1 MGVRTG
7 KPRGRPKGAR
17 NKSSVD
23 FEKALV
29 EKAKQV
35 EEIVDGAFSGDAH
48 VYLMSIY
55 KDPEMAIDKRIDAAK
70 AALPYE
76 KPKLQ
81 SVMHTG
87 DADKPVVTEN
97 HFVVEFVG
105 DDGESS
111 DT

>member
-1 MGVRTG
+1 MRGG
-7 KPRGRPKGAR
+7 KREGSGRPKGAR
-17 NKSSVD
+17 TVRST
-23 FEKALV
+23 KAAQDAIASGRTTPLEV
-29 EKAKQV
+29 MLRAMDEHFQKQ
-35 EEIVDGAFSGDAH
+35 EW
-48 VYLMSIY
+48 
-55 KDPEMAIDKRIDAAK
+55 DAA
-70 AALPYE
+70 AAIAKDAAPYMH
-76 KPKLQ
+76 PKLQ

>member
-1 MGVRTG
+1 MRGGSRKG
-7 KPRGRPKGAR
+7 AGRPRGAATQRSRDVA
-17 NKSSVD
+17 D
-23 FEKALV
+23 V
-29 EKAKQV
+29 ESQNGVTPLEVMLRAMRDHYDK
-35 EEIVDGAFSGDAH
+35 EEW
-48 VYLMSIY
+48 
-55 KDPEMAIDKRIDAAK
+55 DAA
-70 AALPYE
+70 AAIAKDAAPYMH
-76 KPKLQ
+76 PKLQ

>member
-1 MGVRTG
+1 MRGG
-7 KPRGRPKGAR
+7 KREGSGRPKGAR
-17 NKSSVD
+17 TVRST
-23 FEKALV
+23 KAAQEAIASGRTTPLEV
-29 EKAKQV
+29 MLRAMDEHFQKQ
-35 EEIVDGAFSGDAH
+35 EW
-48 VYLMSIY
+48 
-55 KDPEMAIDKRIDAAK
+55 DAA
-70 AALPYE
+70 AAIAKDAAPYMH
-76 KPKLQ
+76 PKLQ

>member
-1 MGVRTG
+1 MRGG
-7 KPRGRPKGAR
+7 KREGSGRPKGAR
-17 NKSSVD
+17 TVRST
-23 FEKALV
+23 KAAQEAIASGRMTPLEV
-29 EKAKQV
+29 MLRAMDEHFQKQ
-35 EEIVDGAFSGDAH
+35 EW
-48 VYLMSIY
+48 
-55 KDPEMAIDKRIDAAK
+55 DAA
-70 AALPYE
+70 AAIAKDAAPYMH
-76 KPKLQ
+76 PKLQ

>member
-1 MGVRTG
+1 MRGG
-7 KPRGRPKGAR
+7 KREGSGRPKGAR
-17 NKSSVD
+17 TVRST
-23 FEKALV
+23 KAAQEAIASGRTTPLEV
-29 EKAKQV
+29 MLRAMDEHFKK
-35 EEIVDGAFSGDAH
+35 EEW
-48 VYLMSIY
+48 
-55 KDPEMAIDKRIDAAK
+55 DAA
-70 AALPYE
+70 AAIAKDAAPYMH
-76 KPKLQ
+76 PKLQ